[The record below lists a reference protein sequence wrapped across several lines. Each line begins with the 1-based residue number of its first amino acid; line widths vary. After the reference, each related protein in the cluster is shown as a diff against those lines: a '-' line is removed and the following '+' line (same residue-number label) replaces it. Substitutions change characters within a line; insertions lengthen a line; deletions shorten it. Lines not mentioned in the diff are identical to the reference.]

1 MFSVSF
7 YILIGFILLLAVFLI
22 RQYRLQRRIA
32 ERRARREEI
41 MAQKRG
47 EGDA

>member
-1 MFSVSF
+1 MFSVAF
-7 YILIGFILLLAVFLI
+7 YVIIGFIILLAVFLI
-22 RQYRLQRRIA
+22 RQYRLQRRLA
-32 ERRARREEI
+32 ERRARREEA